1 MADSVQQAWYLDSDG
16 HANSRFGDGRLSAG
30 PAVGGRRPRRV
41 GARPDRPVP
50 FVTPASS
57 AQIGGP
63 DDYAGVETRGD
74 VLVYTSE
81 PLTEPLDVIGPVR
94 LIAYVSTSA
103 ADTDLT
109 AKLLDV
115 HPSGFVQRLCDG
127 WCRLTLRE
135 GPERAVAVQPGQV
148 YEVEVV
154 MWDTAQRFH
163 PGHRIRLEVASSAH
177 PKYAINLGTDGDET
191 TATEGVVATNVIH
204 HDLACPSRLLLTVAG
219 PQPGVTSARPGEPPA
234 HGA

>member
-1 MADSVQQAWYLDSDG
+1 MGADEWMDLPTWPVPDSVQQAWYLDSDG
-16 HANSRFGDGRLSAG
+16 HANSRFGDGRLIEAPSSAG
-30 PAVGGRRPRRV
+30 AGSDEWVHDPS
-41 GARPDRPVP
+41 RPVP

-63 DDYAGVETRGD
+63 DDYSGVETRGD

-81 PLTEPLDVIGPVR
+81 PLTEPLDVIGPIR
-94 LIAYVSTSA
+94 LIAHVSTSA
-103 ADTDLT
+103 ADTDVT

-127 WCRLTLRE
+127 LVRLSLRE

-163 PGHRIRLEVASSAH
+163 AGHRIRVEVASSAH
-177 PKYAINLGTDGDET
+177 PKYATNLGTGGDET
-191 TATEGVVATNVIH
+191 TATEGVAATNVIH
-204 HDLACPSRLLLTVAG
+204 HDAARPSRLLLTA
-219 PQPGVTSARPGEPPA
+219 ARQSML
-234 HGA
+234 